1 MSRRNEM
8 QRVIKQYK
16 HETGAKEV
24 DMHDVARWMTARGWP
39 LPPPV
44 DPIDRLAKE
53 LSKAAR
59 EEVRYSNTSGR
70 PYRANHVYPTMQGG
84 KQLMLWVDIDEATR
98 PQMHRSLNL
107 RREQMV
113 GDAVQLSFDAE
124 HWNSIHPSEEPI
136 EIELDFAPDVEWR
149 KNSDDEVKEAG

>member
-1 MSRRNEM
+1 MSRKNEM
-8 QRVIKQYK
+8 QRLIKQYK
-16 HETGAKEV
+16 FETGAREV
-24 DMHDVARWMTARGWP
+24 DMHEVARWMTAQGWP
-39 LPPPV
+39 LPPPI

-59 EEVRYSNTSGR
+59 EEVRYSDSGR
-70 PYRANHVYPTMQGG
+70 PYRANHAFPSPQGG

-113 GDAVQLSFDAE
+113 GDAVQLTLGADLLRRRKADRFREVGFGGAFRIDRVRVA
-124 HWNSIHPSEEPI
+124 
-136 EIELDFAPDVEWR
+136 FAV
-149 KNSDDEVKEAG
+149 